1 MTVPAKRHNLM
12 TELLSAWPFEGSP
25 FRAPI
30 TWPEFERMVSGS
42 QAAPMRVEER
52 VDDDMYILRAELP
65 GIDPDKDVEIFV
77 QDGMVTIK
85 AERREEVK
93 SEDKEAGTYRT
104 EFHYGSFS
112 RSLPLPAGADESA
125 VSATYSDG
133 ILEVRVPVG
142 APEAPEPRT
151 VPITRG

>member
-1 MTVPAKRHNLM
+1 MAVPAKRHNLM

-25 FRAPI
+25 FHAPMV
-30 TWPEFERMVSGS
+30 WPEFERMVAGV
-42 QAAPMRVEER
+42 QTTPMRVEER
-52 VDDDMYILRAELP
+52 VEDDTYVLRAELP
-65 GIDPDKDVEIFV
+65 GIDPDEDVEIFV

-85 AERREEVK
+85 AERHEEVK
-93 SEDKEAGTYRT
+93 SEEEKGTYRT

-112 RSLPLPAGADESA
+112 RTLPLPAGADESA
-125 VSATYSDG
+125 VSASYADG

-142 APEAPEPRT
+142 APETPEPRT